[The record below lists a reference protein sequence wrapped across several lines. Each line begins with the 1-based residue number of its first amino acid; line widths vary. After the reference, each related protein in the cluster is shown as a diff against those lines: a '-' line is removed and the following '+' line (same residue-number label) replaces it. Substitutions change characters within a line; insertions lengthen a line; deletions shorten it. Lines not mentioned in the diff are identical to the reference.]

1 MSRKQIQCEDCEASF
16 QIKHDMEERYYKVSF
31 CPFCG
36 TEVTLEDDLDTL
48 DIDDD
53 EWN

>member
-1 MSRKQIQCEDCEASF
+1 MRKMIQCEACEASY

-36 TEVTLEDDLDTL
+36 EETDLMDDLEEDET
-48 DIDDD
+48 D
-53 EWN
+53 EWDN